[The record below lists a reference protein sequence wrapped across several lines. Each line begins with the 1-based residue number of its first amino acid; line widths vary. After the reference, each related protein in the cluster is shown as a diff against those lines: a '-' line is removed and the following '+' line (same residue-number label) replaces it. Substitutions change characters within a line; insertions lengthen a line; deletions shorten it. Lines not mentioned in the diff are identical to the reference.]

1 MSNIGK
7 TSIIIKKDLEDTLRK
22 IKGYKEERL
31 SIIKRTIEIKESE
44 SINQFILIREISYDK
59 KLFPYK
65 KEESNNN
72 HNNKITLKT
81 IKTINYNMGLDIDVK
96 ELQDRYELNILNT
109 FDIAKGQF
117 LLLEQWGTL
126 NKKLREMLDS
136 VYLLEEKKSR
146 SIELELTGIGYK
158 IDINTKGLE
167 LTIGYSHTIK
177 VNIPEN
183 IKILS
188 LSPTRIRISP
198 FYSISNLNNDNNI
211 LIYNGASYN
220 DITQF
225 ANNILLW
232 KSAKKDKYKHI
243 GFSLHKP

>member
-117 LLLEQWGTL
+117 LLLEQ
-126 NKKLREMLDS
+126 
-136 VYLLEEKKSR
+136 
-146 SIELELTGIGYK
+146 
-158 IDINTKGLE
+158 
-167 LTIGYSHTIK
+167 
-177 VNIPEN
+177 
-183 IKILS
+183 
-188 LSPTRIRISP
+188 
-198 FYSISNLNNDNNI
+198 
-211 LIYNGASYN
+211 
-220 DITQF
+220 
-225 ANNILLW
+225 
-232 KSAKKDKYKHI
+232 
-243 GFSLHKP
+243 